1 MMKNTNNYTMKLIL
15 ILLIAILNYSYSYC
29 QNEIIINGDTGVFIS
44 SETLQEINHKLIE
57 GKTCQEYSEDLE
69 LEYENLE
76 SHFEIAKQLIGEK
89 NFQLDLQKEIYQ
101 EQKKK
106 LKWWAV
112 SSSIL
117 AGVLLVFHVI

>member
-1 MMKNTNNYTMKLIL
+1 M
-15 ILLIAILNYSYSYC
+15 LNYSNSYC
-29 QNEIIINGDTGVFIS
+29 QNEVILNGDTGVFIS
-44 SETLQEINHKLIE
+44 SETLKEINHKLIE
-57 GKTCQEYSEDLE
+57 GKICAEYSEALE
-69 LEYENLE
+69 IEYDNLIL
-76 SHFEIAKQLIGEK
+76 HFDIAKQVIDEK